1 MSLTSSRSS
10 AERSV
15 ISKDLQSS
23 SMPDGDDDDEDDK
36 RGRDVERSKG
46 VLKFMVASRLLCI
59 RLMFEMIKI

>member
-1 MSLTSSRSS
+1 M
-10 AERSV
+10 
-15 ISKDLQSS
+15 SKDLQSS
-23 SMPDGDDDDEDDK
+23 SMPDGDDDEEDDK